1 MMKLL
6 SVALLGAALLGLS
19 GCVAY
24 PVDGY
29 YQGHGHDRY
38 GHYDR
43 DRDSRGDNHGAYD
56 GREYRGEAY

>member
-6 SVALLGAALLGLS
+6 SVALLGAVLLGLS

-38 GHYDR
+38 DR
-43 DRDSRGDNHGAYD
+43 DRDWRDNHGGYY